1 MALKS
6 ISASETFF
14 VDDVVVFSS
23 YGEQY
28 GVKLLKSVYVA
39 ETDTV
44 HFIAAEVTIKDNKP
58 VFNKSGDALN
68 LTAHTTAG
76 LRKYSSKWTPDVD
89 SFKSGDVLEDQDG
102 VLYLFLSNLRV
113 WNLSKGT
120 QTSLDRWQSS
130 VASYGGRK
138 FKAKKTA
145 GGAKFSKFVKAEDLM

>member
-6 ISASETFF
+6 ISASETFS

-23 YGEQY
+23 FGDTY

-39 ETDTV
+39 ETGEY
-44 HFIAAEVTIKDNKP
+44 HYIAAEVTIKDNKP
-58 VFNKSGDALN
+58 VYAKIGDALN
-68 LTAHTTAG
+68 LTAHTVAG
-76 LRKYSSKWTPDVD
+76 LRKYNFKWTPDVQ
-89 SFKSGDVLEDQDG
+89 FKSGDVLEDQDG
-102 VLYLFLSNLRV
+102 VLYLYLSNLRV

-130 VASYGGRK
+130 AASYGGRK

-145 GGAKFSKFVKAEDLM
+145 GGTNFSKFVKAEDLM